1 MNTATEITTATA
13 SFVRAHGKL
22 PSRLSF
28 LLLPL
33 PLNLCRLVRRF
44 HSENRAAKRGARMY
58 EGPIVANRDIVAAN
72 LLGWKD

>member
-1 MNTATEITTATA
+1 MPVTNTTTTATA
-13 SFVRAHGKL
+13 SFVCAHGKL

-44 HSENRAAKRGARMY
+44 HVENRAAKRGVRMY
-58 EGPIVANRDIVAAN
+58 EGPIVANRDHVAAN
-72 LLGWKD
+72 LIGWRT